1 MRYCGRRFTHAE
13 LSRIKELI
21 AANLKASRA
30 ALSRSVCQLLQWYRL
45 DGRLKDMSCR
55 VAMLRMQDD
64 GLLQLPPPRN
74 GNNNGKPYSR
84 RTQNTDPKP
93 PVAILPSAFSALK
106 VEPVQDSNQ
115 SHLWNEYIQRYH
127 YLGYA
132 PVPGD
137 QIRYIVRFQDQT
149 VALLSFR
156 AAVWKT
162 APRDQFTCLRATHRQ
177 VGWTHPKRK
186 ENLHLIINNAR
197 FLILPWVQTPNL
209 ASRILSMT
217 TKRVAHDWE
226 RLYQYSP
233 VLVETFVEIR
243 RFTGTCYQAANWIY
257 WGKQKGS
264 AGLATR
270 RNHSSPSN
278 QSGSIPSTK
287 NSDKNFAHKLDPF

>member
-1 MRYCGRRFTHAE
+1 MRYCGRTFTHAE

-21 AANLKASRA
+21 AANPKASRA

-74 GNNNGKPYSR
+74 GNNNGKPYCR
-84 RTQNTDPKP
+84 RTQNTDPKSLLVIAP
-93 PVAILPSAFSALK
+93 AAFSALK
-106 VEPVQDSNQ
+106 VEPVQNSNQ

-162 APRDQFTCLRATHRQ
+162 APRDQFI
-177 VGWTHPKRK
+177 GWTHPKRK

-209 ASRILSMT
+209 ASRILSMA
-217 TKRVAHDWE
+217 TKRVAHDWKH
-226 RLYQYSP
+226 LYQYTP
-233 VLVETFVEIR
+233 VLVETFVEIS
-243 RFTGTCYQAANWIY
+243 RFTGTCYQAANWLY
-257 WGKQKGS
+257 LGKTKGVGRLGNTKKPQLPVKSIWVYPLHKKFRQKLCS
-264 AGLATR
+264 
-270 RNHSSPSN
+270 
-278 QSGSIPSTK
+278 
-287 NSDKNFAHKLDPF
+287 